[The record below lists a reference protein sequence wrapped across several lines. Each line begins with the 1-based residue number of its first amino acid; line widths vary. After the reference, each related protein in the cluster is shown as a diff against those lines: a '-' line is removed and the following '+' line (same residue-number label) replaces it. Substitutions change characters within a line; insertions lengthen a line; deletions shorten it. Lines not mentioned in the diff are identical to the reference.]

1 MTRARDV
8 ANLIGSGNYSSTTF
22 TATAGQTAFTIAHT
36 QGFIQVFMN
45 GLLLDETVDWT
56 SDGSAVTLTSGAA
69 AGDEIEVV
77 AYNTFSV
84 GDALNQAAADARYQ
98 NISTNVVASAGF
110 GYVNH
115 NSNNTFVNLGGI
127 TLPSSGIW
135 VVSYQSRFGF
145 SNHAAYHKVALST
158 STTSGGVFSTYRMVA
173 ERISQSSANA
183 NMPGNHMWYIDVAN
197 GNSSKSVYVISYQSG
212 TSNTAFYQDD
222 GNGETGII
230 AWKLRESTTSGTGVS
245 NVGL

>member
-1 MTRARDV
+1 MAL
-8 ANLIGSGNYSSTTF
+8 ASPSS
-22 TATAGQTAFTIAHT
+22 
-36 QGFIQVFMN
+36 
-45 GLLLDETVDWT
+45 
-56 SDGSAVTLTSGAA
+56 SKC
-69 AGDEIEVV
+69 
-77 AYNTFSV
+77 
-84 GDALNQAAADARYQ
+84 
-98 NISTNVVASAGF
+98 
-110 GYVNH
+110 
-115 NSNNTFVNLGGI
+115 GGV

-145 SNHAAYHKVALST
+145 NNHAAYHKVALST
-158 STTSGGVFSTYRMVA
+158 STTSGGIFSTYRMVA

-197 GNSSKSVYVISYQSG
+197 GNSTKAINVISYQSG
-212 TSNTAFYQDD
+212 TSGGAFYQDD